1 MTQPNATRL
10 LLVGQP
16 GSEFRL
22 AAEMARDAGA
32 HVDMADAPAQA
43 LALLRSDGAMMV
55 MIDVGLDAAGFIA
68 QLRAERFTLPVIAC
82 GINASADQAVSAI
95 RAGARDYVPLPP
107 ERSLIAAAIAS
118 IAPTASSVILGED
131 PALAR
136 AVSFGLSMATARVPV
151 LLCGERSTGK
161 ELLARHIHD
170 ASGCSGR
177 FEIVECAG
185 ASPEVIASE
194 LFGHEAGAF
203 PGAVARRVGRLE
215 KAHKGTLLLR
225 NVDLLPPTIQAD
237 LAHALRSGVIRRM
250 NGTASI
256 ALDARLMVS
265 ATTSLADRVAAGT
278 FRADLVSHLELVQ
291 LCLPP
296 LRERGQDILCL
307 ALRQIEDAS
316 CAEQRPAPA
325 LSEEAAAALLDYDW
339 PGNVR
344 ELQDVMHRAVLLARG
359 NAIEPSDLVLTDGR
373 QLAPAAPRMGL
384 GLPKVESLVGRT
396 VEEVERE
403 LILQT
408 LEHCHGNRTSASSI
422 LGISVR
428 TMRNKL
434 KSFIEAGIAV
444 SPAA

>member
-55 MIDVGLDAAGFIA
+55 MIDVGLDAAGFLA

-203 PGAVARRVGRLE
+203 PGAVARRIGRLE

-307 ALRQIEDAS
+307 ALRQIEDAAR
-316 CAEQRPAPA
+316 AEQRPAPA

-373 QLAPAAPRMGL
+373 QLAPAAPRMEL